1 MPGPLI
7 YHNAPNANLPNVSS
21 YFNDAANMVNN
32 GIDRFTLALSNID
45 KARRDNAA
53 AQIYRDAAAA
63 YNNLDRDSYNNWLAQ
78 AAADTNRYGLVS
90 NSVWKDLQGN
100 NRVTTNQQ
108 LLDDIEARQK
118 AIASAYN
125 TASSVAYNNAD
136 QKGLRQANTAMLG
149 ARDVNGE
156 AIRYDLLKPESVDTL
171 MNSAAK
177 RGLLGAQAAATRAA
191 AGREQAIYDSQ
202 QAEAEYKQKWLQI
215 TNANTDDITKGRLSL
230 ELMTEAAND
239 KRLNPLGR
247 YNLYSWLRTGED
259 NNAQINE
266 ALGPDSR
273 IATDE
278 EAQTILDDIN
288 RGGANQDI
296 SKLAGRGINTS
307 SGSSVRRTPTEEEIR
322 QEQQIQEARIA
333 NDMINRG
340 VSQGLGAQ
348 ATWNALNAP
357 IAQEQTPNLTSG
369 SNAFT
374 NIQQTRQERQAQD
387 LADASSGFL
396 PQVPNT
402 NTSGIGGWTNPS
414 TLISQAAQPK
424 QSQNV
429 TSGSARS
436 VQATYSGTDFSNVP
450 KNVDL
455 ENMTPEQQVAVK
467 AVADSV
473 ANYDYAKNN
482 LAPGNQAIFA
492 GSVLNEV
499 AKVKNQINS
508 EVNQGLS
515 TNGAVNAIEV
525 YNAQNPNYDA
535 AQVRDL
541 LTVTRTDKNGNTV
554 VEERI
559 ATRGNL
565 IDGIVRNAAIDGSGI
580 FGYVDMNTQDDEY
593 KEAIADAKRSLTR
606 IFNEGQRLGLND
618 KQIALIA
625 SSYTAD
631 QGLWFGN
638 DSIQEDNII
647 RDMRSFSNAFKNGS
661 YEGASIE
668 AYSNFNKFYNVMD
681 NNYQRMLQNQQLMQN
696 IQEYAKRG
704 GILTQDRVDAYNAA
718 KREYE
723 IAENAFR
730 KAAGQSKSV
739 VGKIFDN

>member
-1 MPGPLI
+1 MARLE
-7 YHNAPNANLPNVSS
+7 YNNAPDPSLPNVSS
-21 YFNDAANMVNN
+21 YFNSASALLNDALQR
-32 GIDRFTLALSNID
+32 GRGLALGFNQ
-45 KARRDNAA
+45 R
-53 AQIYRDAAAA
+53 AQDEQTANLYREAAAA
-63 YNNLDRDSYNNWLAQ
+63 YNNLDRDSYNNWLR
-78 AAADTNRYGLVS
+78 AAASDTDRFGRVAS
-90 NSVWKDLQGN
+90 GVWQNLQGD
-100 NRVTTNQQ
+100 NRTLVNDQ
-108 LLDDIEARQK
+108 LLSDIEARQK

-125 TASSVAYNNAD
+125 TAANVAFNNAN
-136 QKGLRQANTAMLG
+136 QRALRQANTAMLG

-177 RGLLGAQAAATRAA
+177 RGLLGAQTAATRAA
-191 AGREQAIYDSQ
+191 AGREQAIFDSQ

-288 RGGANQDI
+288 RGGANQDT

-307 SGSSVRRTPTEEEIR
+307 SGSSVRRTPTEEEIK

-402 NTSGIGGWTNPS
+402 NTLGIGGWTNPS
-414 TLISQAAQPK
+414 TLISQAAQP
-424 QSQNV
+424 QQPQNV

-455 ENMTPEQQVAVK
+455 GNMTPEQQVAVK
-467 AVADSV
+467 AVADAV

-492 GSVLNEV
+492 GSVLNET

-525 YNAQNPNYDA
+525 YNSQNPNYDA
-535 AQVRDL
+535 AQVKDL

-565 IDGIVRNAAIDGSGI
+565 IDGIIRNAALDGSGI
-580 FGYVDMNTQDDEY
+580 FGYTDMDTSSDEY
-593 KEAIADAKRSLTR
+593 KETIADARRALSK
-606 IFNEGQRLGLND
+606 IFNEGQRFGLND

-681 NNYQRMLQNQQLMQN
+681 SNYQRMLQNQQLMQN